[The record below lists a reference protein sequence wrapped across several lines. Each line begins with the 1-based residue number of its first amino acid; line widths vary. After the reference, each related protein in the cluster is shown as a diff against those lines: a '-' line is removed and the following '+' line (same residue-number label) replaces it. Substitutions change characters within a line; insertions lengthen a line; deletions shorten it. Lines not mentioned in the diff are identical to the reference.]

1 MSLLLLC
8 QKNQIANVIIRYKV
22 VQTGPKI
29 QSGGLKAGLFNKEYQ
44 GSLKFNVVTLPINE
58 AEKVTI
64 RNKKKVKILFLNML
78 IIYISKNE

>member
-1 MSLLLLC
+1 MPEKPYCDSHH
-8 QKNQIANVIIRYKV
+8 
-22 VQTGPKI
+22 KI
-29 QSGGLKAGLFNKEYQ
+29 QSCPNWTKNPIKEYQ

-64 RNKKKVKILFLNML
+64 RNKIKVKILFLNML